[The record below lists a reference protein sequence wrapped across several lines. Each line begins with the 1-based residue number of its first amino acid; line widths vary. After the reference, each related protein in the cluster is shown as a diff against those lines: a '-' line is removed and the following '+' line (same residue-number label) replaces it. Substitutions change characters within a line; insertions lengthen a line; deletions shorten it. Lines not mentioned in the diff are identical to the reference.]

1 VRVGHLPVFIASFG
15 YVGYFPIAPGTAGSL
30 AALALFAFIRW
41 VGVPAFE
48 LSVIVAVFA
57 VGVWAASGTETA
69 LGRKDPGIVVIDEVL
84 GMLITLA
91 LLPVSLVGIA
101 VGFVL
106 FRIFDV
112 IKPYPA
118 RRLENLH
125 GGLGIMADDAMA
137 GIYSYLALRGC
148 MWMMP
153 AWLTA

>member
-1 VRVGHLPVFIASFG
+1 MGRLSVFIASFG
-15 YVGYFPIAPGTAGSL
+15 YVGYFPIAPGTAGSF
-30 AALALFAFIRW
+30 AALALFALVRW
-41 VGVPAFE
+41 VGSPVFE
-48 LSVIVAVFA
+48 LSAIVAVFA
-57 VGVWAASGTETA
+57 IGVWAASAAEVA

-84 GMLITLA
+84 GMLVTLA
-91 LLPVSLVGIA
+91 LLPVSLAGIA

-106 FRIFDV
+106 FRVFDV

-118 RRLENLH
+118 NRLEQLH

-137 GIYSYLALRGC
+137 GFYAYLVLRGC